1 MATANIPFTGGGSTL
16 TLATTGITIAATS
29 IGGSSNTIPR
39 VSQTDLTD
47 AIESY
52 IPGDV
57 MDHDEVTV
65 EGLAKM
71 SDVRTLRAAID
82 DGSPT
87 IETITV
93 TDPVLTGESTASK
106 EASTTAFITNVAIG
120 ARVNNEITSLTVNF
134 TWGQGSTHTNG
145 S

>member
-1 MATANIPFTGGGSTL
+1 MAAANVPFTGGGSTL
-16 TLATTGITIAATS
+16 TLGTTAISIAATS

-39 VSQTDLTD
+39 VAKTDLTD
-47 AIESY
+47 GVEAY

-71 SDVRTLRAAID
+71 SDVKALRAAID
-82 DGSPT
+82 DGSPL

-93 TDPVLTGESTASK
+93 TDPTLSGESTASK
-106 EASTTAFITNVAIG
+106 EASTTAFITNVAVG
-120 ARVNNEITSLTVNF
+120 ARVNNEITTVTVNF
-134 TWGQGSTHTNG
+134 TWGEGSTLTNAT
-145 S
+145 